1 MPTIDITAGELPP
14 PQCYANEQDRL
25 EAYAAALIAQQTVA
39 PEWEANA
46 VSPPAGSPLYWLRLD
61 ANANPIEILKFSA
74 TAPSGWAR
82 VQTQFTYGVGG
93 GAANAYTIT
102 LSPTSPGV
110 NQAYRTG
117 VCYAF
122 IANAPN
128 TGATTVAVDGLA
140 AKAVTKFGTVPLV
153 ANDIVANQ
161 MCVVVYDGTR
171 FQLLNPG
178 LNVGTANITPGTNR
192 QFLRTNSTPATVWE
206 SGYITPVASYQAIP
220 AAGASVTFTHGLT
233 VDPLTWDVGIICTDA
248 GGDAGYAGVN
258 PDGGD
263 YIPVGSILRTDL
275 SESDIR
281 VTGYSNTTTIGFV
294 RGSAVSGL
302 AVNHKTTGVLTAI
315 DEAKWKVMARA
326 IR

>member
-61 ANANPIEILKFSA
+61 ANANPIEILKYSA
-74 TAPSGWAR
+74 TAPAGWAR

-93 GAANAYTIT
+93 GAANAYTVT

-178 LNVGTANITPGTNR
+178 LNVGTANIAPGTDR

-206 SGYITPVASYQAIP
+206 SGYITPVASYLAVP
-220 AAGASVTFTHGLT
+220 AAGGSVTFSHGLG
-233 VDPLTWDVGIICTDA
+233 VDPLTWDIGIVCTTNDSA
-248 GGDAGYAGVN
+248 ANGYIV
-258 PDGGD
+258 GD
-263 YIPVGSILRTDL
+263 YISAKSLAYPTNNGVQTTSFSNASVIGMV
-275 SESDIR
+275 R
-281 VTGYSNTTTIGFV
+281 VN
-294 RGSAVSGL
+294 AVFAL
-302 AVNHKTTGVLTAI
+302 TVYHKTTGAI
-315 DEAKWKVMARA
+315 SSITEANWRVMARA

>member
-14 PQCYANEQDRL
+14 PQCYASEQDRL

-61 ANANPIEILKFSA
+61 ANANPIEILKYST
-74 TAPSGWAR
+74 TAPAGWAR

-93 GAANAYTIT
+93 GAANAYTVT

-122 IANAPN
+122 VANAPN

-140 AKAVTKFGTVPLV
+140 AKAVTKFGTTALV

-178 LNVGTANITPGTNR
+178 LNIGPANFSPGTDR
-192 QFLRTNSTPATVWE
+192 QFLRTNSTPGTVWE

-220 AAGASVTFTHGLT
+220 AAGSAVTFTHGLG

-248 GGDAGYAGVN
+248 GGDATYALN
-258 PDGGD
+258 D
-263 YIPVGSILRTDL
+263 YIPVGSIMRTDL
-275 SESDIR
+275 SETDHRITS
-281 VTGYSNTTTIGFV
+281 YSNSTVIGMV
-294 RGSAVSGL
+294 RGSVVSGIQ
-302 AVNHKTTGVLTAI
+302 VNGKTTGVLTAI
-315 DEAKWKVMARA
+315 DVAKWKVMARA

>member
-61 ANANPIEILKFSA
+61 ANANPVEILKYSA
-74 TAPSGWAR
+74 TAPAGWAR

-93 GAANAYTIT
+93 GAANAYTVT

-140 AKAVTKFGTVPLV
+140 AKAVTKFGTDPLV

-178 LNVGTANITPGTNR
+178 LNIGPAAFAPGTDR
-192 QFLRTNSTPATVWE
+192 QFLRTNSTPASVWE
-206 SGYITPVASYQAIP
+206 SGYITPVASYQAVP
-220 AAGASVTFTHGLT
+220 AAGGSVTFSHGLG
-233 VDPLTWDVGIICTDA
+233 VDPLTWDIGIVCTTNDSA
-248 GGDAGYAGVN
+248 ANGYIV
-258 PDGGD
+258 GD
-263 YIPVGSILRTDL
+263 YISAKSLAYPTNNGVQTTSFSNASVIGMV
-275 SESDIR
+275 R
-281 VTGYSNTTTIGFV
+281 VNSVFALTVYHKTSG
-294 RGSAVSGL
+294 AVSSITEG
-302 AVNHKTTGVLTAI
+302 N
-315 DEAKWKVMARA
+315 WRVMARA

>member
-46 VSPPAGSPLYWLRLD
+46 FSPPAGSPLYWLRLD

-93 GAANAYTIT
+93 GAANAYTVT

-178 LNVGTANITPGTNR
+178 LNVGTANIAPGTDR

-220 AAGASVTFTHGLT
+220 ASGFAVTFSHGLG
-233 VDPLTWDVGIICTDA
+233 VDPLTWDIGIICTTADV
-248 GGDAGYAGVN
+248 GYALN
-258 PDGGD
+258 D
-263 YIPVGSILRTDL
+263 YISAKSLAYPTNYGIAMTPF
-275 SESDIR
+275 
-281 VTGYSNTTTIGFV
+281 SNASVIGFI
-294 RGSAVSGL
+294 RNNGGFAIWI
-302 AVNHKTTGVLTAI
+302 NRKDTGAPAAI
-315 DEAKWKVMARA
+315 TEASWKVMARA

>member
-93 GAANAYTIT
+93 GAANAYTVT

-178 LNVGTANITPGTNR
+178 LNVGTANIAPGTDR

-206 SGYITPVASYQAIP
+206 SGYITPVASYLAIP
-220 AAGASVTFTHGLT
+220 AAGGTASFSHGMSVL
-233 VDPLTWDVGIICTDA
+233 PLSWSIGIICITNDTTNP
-248 GGDAGYAGVN
+248 GDSQYEV
-258 PDGGD
+258 GD
-263 YIPVGSILRTDL
+263 FIPGDDL
-275 SESDIR
+275 LFSTSESLF
-281 VTGYSNTTTIGFV
+281 TTYANSNVIAMV
-294 RGSAVSGL
+294 RFNGAFSIYVRKKNSGDL
-302 AVNHKTTGVLTAI
+302 GLIT
-315 DEAKWKVMARA
+315 EAKWKVMARA

>member
-14 PQCYANEQDRL
+14 PQCYASEQDRL

-61 ANANPIEILKFSA
+61 ANANPIEILKYST
-74 TAPSGWAR
+74 TAPAGWAR

-93 GAANAYTIT
+93 GAANAYTVT

-122 IANAPN
+122 VANAPN

-140 AKAVTKFGTVPLV
+140 AKAVTKFGTTALV

-178 LNVGTANITPGTNR
+178 LNIGPANFSPGTDR
-192 QFLRTNSTPATVWE
+192 QFLRTNSTPGTVWE

-220 AAGASVTFTHGLT
+220 AAGSAVTFTHGLG

-248 GGDAGYAGVN
+248 GGDATYALN
-258 PDGGD
+258 D

-275 SESDIR
+275 SQSELRITS
-281 VTGYSNTTTIGFV
+281 YSNATVIGMV
-294 RGSAVSGL
+294 RNNFVSGIY
-302 AVNHKTTGVLTAI
+302 VNGKTTGVLTAI
-315 DEAKWKVMARA
+315 DVAKWKVMARA

>member
-14 PQCYANEQDRL
+14 PQCYASEQDRL

-61 ANANPIEILKFSA
+61 ANANPIEILKYSA
-74 TAPSGWAR
+74 TAPAGWAR

-93 GAANAYTIT
+93 GAANAYTVT

-122 IANAPN
+122 VANAPN

-140 AKAVTKFGTVPLV
+140 AKAVTKFGTIPLV

-178 LNVGTANITPGTNR
+178 LNVGTANIAPGTDR
-192 QFLRTNSTPATVWE
+192 QFLRTNSTPGTVWE

-220 AAGASVTFTHGLT
+220 AAGSAVTFTHGLG

-248 GGDAGYAGVN
+248 GGDATYALN
-258 PDGGD
+258 D
-263 YIPVGSILRTDL
+263 YIPVGSIMRTDL
-275 SESDIR
+275 SETDHRITS
-281 VTGYSNTTTIGFV
+281 YSNSTVIGMV
-294 RGSAVSGL
+294 RGSVVSGIQ
-302 AVNHKTTGVLTAI
+302 VNGKTTGVLTAI
-315 DEAKWKVMARA
+315 DVAKWKVMARA

>member
-61 ANANPIEILKFSA
+61 ANANPIEILKYSA
-74 TAPSGWAR
+74 TAPAGWAR

-93 GAANAYTIT
+93 GAVNAYTVT

-178 LNVGTANITPGTNR
+178 LNVGTANIAPGTDR
-192 QFLRTNSTPATVWE
+192 QFLRTNSTPASVWE

-220 AAGASVTFTHGLT
+220 ASGFAVTFSHGLG
-233 VDPLTWDVGIICTDA
+233 VDPLTWDIGIICTTADV
-248 GGDAGYAGVN
+248 GYALN
-258 PDGGD
+258 D
-263 YIPVGSILRTDL
+263 YISAKSLAYPTNYGIAMTPF
-275 SESDIR
+275 
-281 VTGYSNTTTIGFV
+281 SNASVIGFI
-294 RGSAVSGL
+294 RNNGGFAIWI
-302 AVNHKTTGVLTAI
+302 NRKDTGAPAAI
-315 DEAKWKVMARA
+315 TEASWKVMARA